1 MAGDKKDQEKEKP
14 EEEPAIDFHGAAI
27 LDENGEEI
35 PITEDMIQEACEKLD
50 KNWVLK
56 PDKDGS
62 GPDQDNSG
70 ADSDDG

>member
-1 MAGDKKDQEKEKP
+1 MAGDEKGKEKEGSGDSG
-14 EEEPAIDFHGAAI
+14 EDQQIDFHGAAI

-56 PDKDGS
+56 PGTGD
-62 GPDQDNSG
+62 DQA
-70 ADSDDG
+70 ADSETDDD